1 MNDLNFT
8 QLGIIGIAVLII
20 MVAMGMFMGVIPTPG
35 RTAEQAATGTTSIWL
50 PQSAEFLERMIAADF
65 KAVNDKITVNVTIVP
80 DAEYDNRLVNA
91 LASGT
96 GPELWFMPHDKIL
109 THRDKVAPIP
119 FATIPERTYL
129 DTFID
134 ESELFL
140 VPADVINK
148 KDGYAIALPILID
161 PLVLFWNKDLLGS
174 AGVARPP
181 QTWDEFVTAAKTL
194 TTIDAGG
201 NFAQSGVAMGEFGN
215 IKNAKDLLALL
226 ILQADN
232 PIVEKNTLDI
242 ALDKRSGALTPTA
255 SAIRFWN
262 EFGNPR
268 KEDYSWNH
276 LRPEAQDAFA
286 AQKLALYIGYAS
298 EYAEIVKKNPHLN
311 FDVAEVPQIKGDTTT
326 TTYGRLTG
334 IAISKSAAKSGPAM
348 ALATYLAG
356 SEAQK
361 QVASTLERP
370 SVRRDVLG
378 SAGQNARLTIYS
390 RAAVK
395 ARGWLDPAP
404 EATYEIFRK
413 MVESV
418 KTGAKDP
425 LDAIS
430 NAKNELQ
437 SIIPNK

>member
-1 MNDLNFT
+1 MDDLNFT
-8 QLGIIGIAVLII
+8 KLAIFGGAAFIVV
-20 MVAMGMFMGVIPTPG
+20 VALLMFMGVIPSPSSQIPG
-35 RTAEQAATGTTSIWL
+35 VITGTTSIWL
-50 PQSAEFLERMIAADF
+50 PKSAEFLEHVVTQDF
-65 KAVNDKITVNVTIVP
+65 KNAQDHIAVTITIVP
-80 DAEYDNRLVNA
+80 DAEYDSRLVNA
-91 LASGT
+91 LAAGT
-96 GPELWFMPHDKIL
+96 GPELWLLPHDRIL
-109 THRDKVAPIP
+109 THRDKVATIP
-119 FATIPERTYL
+119 FTTIPERTYL

-134 ESELFL
+134 EGELFL
-140 VPADVINK
+140 VPADLVNK
-148 KDGYAIALPILID
+148 KDGYAIALPVLVD

-194 TTIDAGG
+194 TTLDANG
-201 NFAQSGVAMGEFGN
+201 NFTQSGVALGEFGN
-215 IKNAKDLLALL
+215 IANAKDIISLL
-226 ILQADN
+226 ILQAGN
-232 PIVEKNTLDI
+232 PIIEKTTLEV
-242 ALDKRSGALTPTA
+242 ALDRQSGALTPTA
-255 SAIRFWN
+255 SAIRFFN
-262 EFGNPR
+262 EFSNPR
-268 KEDYSWNH
+268 KDDYSWNH
-276 LRPEAQDAFA
+276 LRPEALDAFA

-298 EYAEIVKKNPHLN
+298 EYADIIKKNPHLN

-326 TTYGRLTG
+326 ATYGRLTG

-361 QVASTLERP
+361 QIASTLERP
-370 SVRRDVLG
+370 SVRRDVL
-378 SAGQNARLTIYS
+378 SASGQNARLTVYS

-404 EATYEIFRK
+404 DATYEIFRK

-425 LDAIS
+425 QGAIT

-437 SIIPNK
+437 SIVPNK